1 MSEQHQR
8 LDRAMAEVA
17 VDWDAQ
23 RARRVLAG
31 VRRQRGRRT
40 TEQLLAVVVLIAVSV
55 GGLAWKRAH
64 APAQLSLKSSD
75 GSVAG
80 ALTAETVLRPLVD
93 RPELV
98 EIELASGSASF
109 HVTKRPE
116 RHYRVR
122 AGDVTVEVL
131 GTTFVVDRRA
141 DGTRVAVEEGRV
153 HVAAYGAE
161 ALLLTGQ
168 EHFFAR
174 PAPASAPIA
183 ASALEPPPLP
193 PAVRID
199 PVHADRPVHAEQ
211 SVHAERPVHEEPPR
225 AAAHADAPVTDP
237 VSELM
242 LSADRA
248 RVAGQPLEA
257 ARLLRSLLS
266 AHANDERASLA
277 AFTLGRVL
285 LEELH
290 APRDAA
296 AAFARAQ
303 TLEPDGAL
311 AEDAAA
317 REVEAWSAAE
327 DVERTTASARK
338 YLEHYPS
345 ARRAAEIRRLGKL
358 D

>member
-1 MSEQHQR
+1 MSDQHRR
-8 LDRAMAEVA
+8 LDQAMAEVA

-23 RARRVLAG
+23 RARRILAG
-31 VRRQRGRRT
+31 VRRQRGR
-40 TEQLLAVVVLIAVSV
+40 QSIQQVLAVAVLIVASV

-64 APAQLSLKSSD
+64 VPSQLELKSSD

-98 EIELASGSASF
+98 EIELAAGSASF

-131 GTTFVVDRRA
+131 GTTFVVERRA

-168 EHFFAR
+168 ERFFAR
-174 PAPASAPIA
+174 PAPASSPVA
-183 ASALEPPPLP
+183 ASAFEPPHLEP
-193 PAVRID
+193 AVYID
-199 PVHADRPVHAEQ
+199 PAHEDRPHAAT
-211 SVHAERPVHEEPPR
+211 HP
-225 AAAHADAPVTDP
+225 AHADAPVPDP

-248 RVAGQPLEA
+248 RVAGQPREA

-266 AHANDERASLA
+266 AHAEDERASLA

-303 TLEPDGAL
+303 ALEPEGAL

-317 REVEAWSAAE
+317 REVQAWSAA
-327 DVERTTASARK
+327 DDAERTAESARK